1 MSSPWVKVPQ
11 RVKDIAELEAKKTE
25 PLLPYDGRPR
35 QERLDN
41 LYLGFVGEVM
51 YHLIRSSL
59 AWWVKNR
66 KALRGKTSD
75 SGFDTQDELNIKTV
89 RSGSEYVL
97 VGVDHRAAK
106 YFAIEFDAIKGVRD
120 LGTFERGDIHMV
132 FLKNGDVARG
142 VEIEKL
148 K

>member
-1 MSSPWVKVPQ
+1 MSPWVKVPQ
-11 RVKDIAELEAKKTE
+11 RVKDIAELEAKKIE
-25 PLLPYDGRPR
+25 PFLAYDSRSK
-35 QERLDN
+35 QERLDS
-41 LYLGFVGEVM
+41 LYMGFVGEVM
-51 YHLIRSSL
+51 YHWVRATL

-75 SGFDTQDELNIKTV
+75 SGFDTPDELNIKTV

-97 VGVDHRAAK
+97 VGVDDRATK
-106 YFAIEFDAIKGVRD
+106 YFAVEFDAIKGIRE

-132 FLKNGDVARG
+132 FLRNGDVARG